1 MFSTT
6 LRIDES
12 LGHFLQEAARRSALS
27 VNAFLADL
35 IRREQ
40 ESTAR
45 KRLAHD
51 WRAYAEDAEAQDVSY
66 AMAAQAQVVAEPK
79 RKAYGAK
86 PKGAAVSTAK
96 PKTTSKTTPKTTSK
110 GKAGMLGSA
119 R

>member
-27 VNAFLADL
+27 VNAFLAEL
-35 IRREQ
+35 LRREQ
-40 ESTAR
+40 EATAR

-51 WRAYAEDAEAQDVSY
+51 WRAYAQDAKAQDVDY
-66 AMAAQAQVVAEPK
+66 ALAAQAQVVAEPK
-79 RKAYGAK
+79 PKAYGAK
-86 PKGAAVSTAK
+86 PKASPKGRSAKSGAA
-96 PKTTSKTTPKTTSK
+96 
-110 GKAGMLGSA
+110 

>member
-6 LRIDES
+6 LRIDEN

-40 ESTAR
+40 EAAAR

-51 WRAYAEDAEAQDVSY
+51 WRAYAQDAGAQDVGY
-66 AMAAQAQVVAEPK
+66 ALAVQAQVVAEPK
-79 RKAYGAK
+79 RKSYGANPKAAVVPAAKPRTK
-86 PKGAAVSTAK
+86 PKRSA
-96 PKTTSKTTPKTTSK
+96 
-110 GKAGMLGSA
+110 GKAK
-119 R
+119 

>member
-12 LGHFLQEAARRSALS
+12 LGQFLQAAARRSALS

-40 ESTAR
+40 EAAAR
-45 KRLAHD
+45 KRLSHD
-51 WRAYAEDAEAQDVSY
+51 WRDYAQDAEAQDVSY
-66 AMAAQAQVVAEPK
+66 ALVAQAQVVAEPK
-79 RKAYGAK
+79 RKAYGTNPKKTATPAK
-86 PKGAAVSTAK
+86 
-96 PKTTSKTTPKTTSK
+96 SKTKAKGRAGKGGTT
-110 GKAGMLGSA
+110 

>member
-12 LGHFLQEAARRSALS
+12 LGHFLQEAAHRSALS
-27 VNAFLADL
+27 VNAFLAEL

-40 ESTAR
+40 ESAAR

-51 WRAYAEDAEAQDVSY
+51 WRAYAQDAQAQDVSY
-66 AMAAQAQVVAEPK
+66 AIEAQAQVVAEPK

-86 PKGAAVSTAK
+86 PKVAGVPVGK
-96 PKTTSKTTPKTTSK
+96 PKPKSK
-110 GKAGMLGSA
+110 GSAGKAK
-119 R
+119 

>member
-6 LRIDES
+6 LRIDEN

-27 VNAFLADL
+27 VNAFLAEL

-40 ESTAR
+40 EAAAR

-51 WRAYAEDAEAQDVSY
+51 WRAYAQDAEAQDVSH
-66 AMAAQAQVVAEPK
+66 ALAAQAQVAAEP
-79 RKAYGAK
+79 RQKANGTKSKGSPAPAQPKAK
-86 PKGAAVSTAK
+86 AKGRAGKPGAA
-96 PKTTSKTTPKTTSK
+96 
-110 GKAGMLGSA
+110 